1 MYLPVELI
9 KENLFIRRLAK
20 YGFKGYIIRF
30 IKEVEYS
37 EEALNQLWIEFIK
50 YRIIYDFEYWAY
62 SFIFIKDKV
71 SPKDIPFK
79 LNRAQRRVLNKL
91 EKLRKAGK
99 PIKFILLK
107 ARQWGGSTLVQIYML
122 WIMLVETGI
131 PSFVEMWKHSQET
144 FGQ

>member
-1 MYLPVELI
+1 MEENRKRHEIINAPYNPVTGLGAVGERKKISIKDSPIGDMYLPVELI

-79 LNRAQRRVLNKL
+79 LNRAQRRVLL
-91 EKLRKAGK
+91 EFNL
-99 PIKFILLK
+99 
-107 ARQWGGSTLVQIYML
+107 
-122 WIMLVETGI
+122 
-131 PSFVEMWKHSQET
+131 
-144 FGQ
+144 

>member
-62 SFIFIKDKV
+62 SFIFIFWKMFYQLGNYIV
-71 SPKDIPFK
+71 NIVIPQIFK
-79 LNRAQRRVLNKL
+79 RIYFLLL
-91 EKLRKAGK
+91 EK
-99 PIKFILLK
+99 
-107 ARQWGGSTLVQIYML
+107 
-122 WIMLVETGI
+122 
-131 PSFVEMWKHSQET
+131 HSATDHVFE
-144 FGQ
+144 